1 MAMLHNLG
9 IDLPT
14 AEQMPMQYAL
24 AFVSEKMGFVEKLK
38 RERQQNTHAVHPPK
52 AQASNTKSYVAT
64 ERKQSKSKTGER
76 S

>member
-1 MAMLHNLG
+1 MLHNLG

-38 RERQQNTHAVHPPK
+38 RERQENTRVP
-52 AQASNTKSYVAT
+52 QAAPAAKPANTKTYVAT
-64 ERKQSKSKTGER
+64 ERKHSKSKTGER